1 MKVGRLILALI
12 LTLVLLFIARRL
24 AMVQP
29 RVMQNTSGEITISHI
44 NPGKAPENQP
54 LTITARVTPGL
65 KNGEKLILSFTYEK
79 VNSDWSTA
87 EMLPKEAGS
96 DTLEAEINGQPK
108 GEKLF
113 YYFEAQESLG
123 TVVASLG
130 TEQRPLRLRFEGKV
144 PGYVIGPHIFCMF
157 AGAFFSFLA
166 LFGALGLLKN
176 QGEVNTV
183 ARKVGWTTLFI
194 FLGGFP
200 LGIMVARAAVG
211 GSGWGGFPLGND
223 ITDNKTLLIF
233 LFWLLLVI
241 LGKGSIFQKN
251 PERNLVKPETY
262 GKLTLVGFILL
273 LGLYLIPHSL

>member
-1 MKVGRLILALI
+1 MKIGRILLALV

-29 RVMQNTSGEITISHI
+29 RVMEQTVEGLTISHL

-54 LTITARVTPGL
+54 LTIAARITRGL

-87 EMLPKEAGS
+87 EMLPKKAGS
-96 DTLEAEINGQPK
+96 DTLVADINGQPR

-113 YYFEAQESLG
+113 YYFEVQDSLG

-130 TEQRPLRLRFEGKV
+130 TESKPLRLRFEGKV
-144 PGYVIGPHIFCMF
+144 PGYIIGPHIFCMF
-157 AGAFFSFLA
+157 AGAFFAFLA
-166 LFGALGLLKN
+166 LFGALGLLRN
-176 QGEVNTV
+176 PGEVNTV

-233 LFWLLLVI
+233 LYWLLLVI

-251 PERNLVKPETY
+251 PEKNLVKPETY